1 MPNICRNSVEITG
14 NTEDITKF
22 LNTITKKNDDGEYY
36 YRLAE
41 CNPMPK
47 ELENLCQGARTID
60 GVRCNVWYEDEDGV
74 RPMLDM
80 VKDEL
85 IEKYGTYEPVSW
97 QYDYWGT
104 KWGDMD
110 TQLISDETN
119 GNTRTLHFWFES
131 AWGQPFML
139 LHDICVKFNL
149 TMTNKYDIEFED
161 ELFTDTYPIEN
172 AEQLFNEY
180 RNSMQDMRS
189 SINNA
194 I

>member
-22 LNTITKKNDDGEYY
+22 LNTITKKDDKGEYY
-36 YRLAE
+36 YSLTE

-47 ELENLCQGARTID
+47 ELEDLHQGARTID
-60 GVRCNVWYEDEDGV
+60 GVRCNVWYEDEDGA
-74 RPMLDM
+74 RPMLDI

-85 IEKYGTYEPVSW
+85 IEKYGSYEPINW

-110 TQLISDETN
+110 TKLVNDTTD
-119 GNTRTLHFWFES
+119 GDTRTLHFWFES
-131 AWGQPFML
+131 AWGQPFIL

-149 TMTNKYDIEFED
+149 TMTNKYDIEFEE
-161 ELFTDTYPIEN
+161 ELHKDTYPIEN
-172 AEQLFNEY
+172 AEEMFNEY
-180 RNSMQDMRS
+180 RNSMRDMRM
-189 SINNA
+189 SIDNG

>member
-14 NTEDITKF
+14 DTKDITKF
-22 LNTITKKNDDGEYY
+22 MNTITKKNDKGEYY
-36 YRLAE
+36 YRFTE

-47 ELENLCQGARTID
+47 ELEDLHQGARTID
-60 GVRCNVWYEDEDGV
+60 GITYNVWYEDEDGV

-85 IEKYGTYEPVSW
+85 IQKYGSYEPINW

-110 TQLISDETN
+110 TQLVSDTTTD
-119 GNTRTLHFWFES
+119 GKRVVHFWFES
-131 AWGQPFML
+131 AWGQPFIL

-161 ELFTDTYPIEN
+161 EIKTDTYPIEN

-189 SINNA
+189 RIDNA